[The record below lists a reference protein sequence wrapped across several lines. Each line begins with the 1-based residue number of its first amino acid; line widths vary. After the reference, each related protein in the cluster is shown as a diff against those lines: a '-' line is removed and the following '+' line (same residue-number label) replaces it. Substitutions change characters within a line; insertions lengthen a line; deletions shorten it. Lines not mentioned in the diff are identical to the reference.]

1 MGWGNDFVWPVLAEK
16 HNLKMGIVDAVPVGH
31 NLRKPVAYYNY
42 GTSADAMRNYLATQP
57 HLSKKTPFLYWSLM
71 SVKMLTAPPVCSGQ
85 C

>member
-42 GTSADAMRNYLATQP
+42 GTSADAMRNYLATRPAFIQKRR
-57 HLSKKTPFLYWSLM
+57 LFYIGVLCL
-71 SVKMLTAPPVCSGQ
+71 LRC
-85 C
+85 